1 MCNSCRKYT
10 RRFDAF
16 SYPVRMSYKSEFN
29 FSSACGGCLTVAIAL
44 GIIGYLVPTLYNL
57 LMDPEFT
64 HTQICKYKSFLNN
77 TANPSDELDTLLYN
91 LPLSIKK
98 KSTDDTPSSSLVR
111 VQYYITTKEKDD

>member
-64 HTQICKYKSFLNN
+64 HTQICKYKNFL
-77 TANPSDELDTLLYN
+77 ANDVDLSDTLNTLLYN
-91 LPLSIKK
+91 IPFEITKNS
-98 KSTDDTPSSSLVR
+98 SDGTPSSSLVR
-111 VQYYITTKEKDD
+111 VQYYITTKEKGD